1 MQFSGTM
8 YWSKWLVKRSR
19 EIEST
24 ENHVTVY
31 KKPLDL
37 HVYNGGMSMVLDEKK
52 VIWIKV

>member
-1 MQFSGTM
+1 MQFLGTM

-24 ENHVTVY
+24 ENDVTVY

>member
-1 MQFSGTM
+1 M

-24 ENHVTVY
+24 ENDVTVY